1 MLEEYFGHKITTN
14 FKLKYQAMKCASI
27 LRELMWSMVSE
38 ITSDIEFDFNN
49 YTKEKFDRYKIEREK
64 FFQ

>member
-1 MLEEYFGHKITTN
+1 
-14 FKLKYQAMKCASI
+14 MKCASI

-49 YTKEKFDRYKIEREK
+49 YTKEKFDRYQIEREN